1 MKIMDIRKV
10 IMRTQKIHF
19 PDGQTLCVFPPERSN
34 LAQAIS
40 ELHLKGRYPV
50 IVLIGGEIDEEQ
62 AEVTRRAIQTISR
75 TAEEMNAVVIC
86 GGTDMGVMAEIGRIR
101 SRNGYKFPLVGVT
114 PEKLVAWPGGPRST
128 KFLWWGKQR
137 WHLEPHYSHFILVP
151 GSQFGDESPWI
162 VDAATILSKAHK
174 SMTILING
182 GEISRKDIEL
192 SLENGRPVIALS
204 RTGRLADE
212 LAMEPDRH
220 KLITVVPAN
229 GEQRIVEA
237 IQAALSMTEKSY
249 VSRFNMLEK
258 VTSGTYVIQ
267 QAMNSGISRR

>member
-1 MKIMDIRKV
+1 M
-10 IMRTQKIHF
+10 MRTQKIHF
-19 PDGQTLCVFPPERSN
+19 PDRQTICVFPTERSN

-50 IVLIGGEIDEEQ
+50 IVLIGGEIDASQ
-62 AEVTRRAIQTISR
+62 AEVTRRAVQTISR
-75 TAEEMNAVVIC
+75 TAEAMNAVVIC
-86 GGTDMGVMAEIGRIR
+86 GGTDMGVMAEIGQIR
-101 SRNGYKFPLVGVT
+101 SRKGYKFPLVGVT
-114 PEKLVAWPGGPRST
+114 PEELVAWPGGPRST

-137 WHLEPHYSHFILVP
+137 WQLESHYSHFILVP

-162 VDAATILSKAHK
+162 GDVATILSQGHR

-182 GEISRKDIEL
+182 GEVSRKDIEL

-220 KLITVVPAN
+220 QLITVVPAN
-229 GEQRIVEA
+229 AEQRIVEA
-237 IQAALSMTEKSY
+237 IKAALSMTEKSY
-249 VSRFNMLEK
+249 GPRFNILEK

-267 QAMNSGISRR
+267 QEMN